1 VAEST
6 LGQVSFGRY
15 YRQFSSNY
23 ALGKENLLALA
34 VPMISVN
41 LILDF
46 GRVPGGFW
54 TWFLVAFVGY
64 LAMLAPAGI
73 VAVVFRRVKIPTGF
87 YLPTYFLIGM
97 IRGIT
102 IYILGGALGVIP
114 DHDIAYRVIG
124 SGVFVMAMMATFATL
139 ISNFDRAAKSVREL
153 EIKRQSLQNRLSSMQ
168 LEISEQNSEITGRV
182 SGLLSPVI
190 ADLIQR
196 LSAAKASEI
205 GSQVA
210 ALRNTV
216 ENVVRPM
223 SQSVASATSSLSE
236 PSLAQGQSS
245 WFGRLNLDAKLRL
258 KDVFLPSMS
267 AFMLILIS
275 LPSSIA
281 IAGPNNGITF
291 AITLGAS
298 AWLILNLARYAFR
311 KLEMGTFLAA
321 MLHLLVHAL
330 IGLTALG
337 AIYFVE
343 KSLLLQLVA
352 RVFILVLIF
361 GLTFFIGQA
370 RHLHLL
376 RANEELQ
383 LVNTELEKLNAQA
396 KQELWIN
403 RRRIATVLHG
413 PIQAAL
419 YASAIRL
426 AQAKRPNKK
435 LIQEVTDHLNDALKE
450 LKFEQSSAMPVRE
463 VMREMVDLWSGV
475 CTIYTSIPK
484 AVHQVTNKHVTAAEA
499 FSEVV
504 REAVSNAVKHGN
516 ADEIEITAKLNDGV
530 IDLQV
535 INNGKPP
542 TEKQASTGYGTRILN
557 ELTLSW
563 SLREIDSE
571 KTVFTAEI
579 VASV

>member
-1 VAEST
+1 
-6 LGQVSFGRY
+6 
-15 YRQFSSNY
+15 
-23 ALGKENLLALA
+23 
-34 VPMISVN
+34 
-41 LILDF
+41 
-46 GRVPGGFW
+46 
-54 TWFLVAFVGY
+54 
-64 LAMLAPAGI
+64 
-73 VAVVFRRVKIPTGF
+73 
-87 YLPTYFLIGM
+87 
-97 IRGIT
+97 
-102 IYILGGALGVIP
+102 
-114 DHDIAYRVIG
+114 
-124 SGVFVMAMMATFATL
+124 
-139 ISNFDRAAKSVREL
+139 
-153 EIKRQSLQNRLSSMQ
+153 
-168 LEISEQNSEITGRV
+168 
-182 SGLLSPVI
+182 
-190 ADLIQR
+190 
-196 LSAAKASEI
+196 
-205 GSQVA
+205 
-210 ALRNTV
+210 
-216 ENVVRPM
+216 
-223 SQSVASATSSLSE
+223 
-236 PSLAQGQSS
+236 
-245 WFGRLNLDAKLRL
+245 
-258 KDVFLPSMS
+258 MS
-267 AFMLILIS
+267 AFMLILVS

-311 KLEMGTFLAA
+311 NLEMGTFLAA

-330 IGLTALG
+330 IGLTALA

-426 AQAKRPNKK
+426 AQARRPNKK
-435 LIQEVTDHLNDALKE
+435 LIQEVTDDLNDALKE

-463 VMREMVDLWSGV
+463 VMREMIDLWSGV

-484 AVHQVTNKHVTAAEA
+484 AVHQITNKHVTAAEA